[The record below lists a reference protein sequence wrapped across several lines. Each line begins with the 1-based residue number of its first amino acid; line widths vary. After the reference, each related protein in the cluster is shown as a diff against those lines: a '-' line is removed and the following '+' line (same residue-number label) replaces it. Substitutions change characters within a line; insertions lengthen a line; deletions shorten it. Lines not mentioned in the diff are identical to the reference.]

1 MLQTKNSNKWSC
13 SFQEVKHVKKT
24 LTDDAGRRSMAIAH
38 LGDSGELKMAKIL
51 HFLSSLRTFEDIS
64 KKYDSRL
71 VKDGTT
77 TSLL

>member
-1 MLQTKNSNKWSC
+1 
-13 SFQEVKHVKKT
+13 
-24 LTDDAGRRSMAIAH
+24 MAIAH